1 MTRVLNHSVVSLI
14 IFFGAIA
21 SACAPM
27 PVPTVPPTQP
37 PPTPTQIPPTATP
50 VTPTPITPTL
60 TPTPAPPTATPAPF
74 TFTSAAFLE
83 GAPIPVKYTCNG
95 ENVSPPLAWVGTPRG
110 TKSFALIMEDP
121 DAVVATFTHWV
132 AFDIPASENQIAEGA
147 KNFGKGGANSALQSI
162 YLGPCP
168 PSGIHRYIFTLFAL
182 DVETLG
188 LNVGANRAEVENK
201 MNGRIL
207 AKIQLMG
214 KYGK

>member
-1 MTRVLNHSVVSLI
+1 
-14 IFFGAIA
+14 
-21 SACAPM
+21 M
-27 PVPTVPPTQP
+27 PIPTIQPTQP
-37 PPTPTQIPPTATP
+37 PPTPTRIPPTATP
-50 VTPTPITPTL
+50 VPPTPVTPTL

-74 TFTSAAFLE
+74 TFTSAAFVE

-95 ENVSPPLAWVGTPRG
+95 ENISPPLAWIGTPRG

-132 AFDIPASENQIAEGA
+132 AFDISASENQIAEGA
-147 KNFGKGGANSALQSI
+147 KIFGKGGANSARQNI

-188 LNVGANRAEVENK
+188 LNVGAIRADVEK
-201 MNGRIL
+201 QMTGHII